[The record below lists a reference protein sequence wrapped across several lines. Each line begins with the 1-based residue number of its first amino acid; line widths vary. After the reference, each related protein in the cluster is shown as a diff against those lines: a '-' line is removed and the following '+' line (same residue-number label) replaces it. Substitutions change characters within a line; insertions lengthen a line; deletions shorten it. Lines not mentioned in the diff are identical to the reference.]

1 MKRLP
6 VVFGSLATLVLYASI
21 ASAQAAQAGQ
31 APAAGRGQ
39 GAPAGRGPAA
49 PAGGAA
55 QGAGRGAQAPQP
67 TKNLQV
73 LPKEYTVQQVVP
85 IMQGVAQA
93 LGVGCEHC
101 HNFIAPG
108 NPMNDFAADD
118 KPEKNK
124 GRVMMRMVTNINQTL
139 VAQVGKPAADLVQV
153 TCVTCHR
160 GVPVPKQLVDIVVDL
175 GNQAQGGGTAAAI
188 TKYRDLR
195 KQFYGSQAYDFS
207 DFTLF
212 TAAQRANTA
221 NKPDDAIAYAQANL
235 EFNPTSAR
243 SYQVMSQSYTRKMD
257 TMNAIAMME
266 KAVAADPMN
275 MQFQNQLNQLKNPNA
290 GRGGAGGGAGQGGGQ
305 GRGQ

>member
-1 MKRLP
+1 MARALPRAVGRPLRLAALP
-6 VVFGSLATLVLYASI
+6 RALAAV
-21 ASAQAAQAGQ
+21 
-31 APAAGRGQ
+31 P
-39 GAPAGRGPAA
+39 
-49 PAGGAA
+49 
-55 QGAGRGAQAPQP
+55 QAPQP

-160 GVPVPKQLVDIVVDL
+160 GVPVPKQLVDVVVDL

-188 TKYRDLR
+188 AKYRDLR

-212 TAAQRANTA
+212 TAAQRANAA
-221 NKPDDAIAYAQANL
+221 NKPDDAIAVRAGESGVQPDIRAELPGDVAGVHAQDGHD
-235 EFNPTSAR
+235 ER
-243 SYQVMSQSYTRKMD
+243 HRDDGKG
-257 TMNAIAMME
+257 
-266 KAVAADPMN
+266 
-275 MQFQNQLNQLKNPNA
+275 
-290 GRGGAGGGAGQGGGQ
+290 GRGRPDEHAVPEPAQSAQEPQRGPRRR
-305 GRGQ
+305 GRWRWRGRWRGPGRRSGTADSREFTIRN